1 MNIVPAKVR
10 QILADESGATIVE
23 YGLLIV
29 AVIAVA
35 GVVLASFGGQLS
47 ELFSGIKTDISDA
60 KDDIRT
66 GASSATQPTQ

>member
-10 QILADESGATIVE
+10 QVLADESGATMVE

-35 GVVLASFGGQLS
+35 GVVLASFGTQLAGI
-47 ELFSGIKTDISDA
+47 FSGIGTDISAA
-60 KDDIRT
+60 KTSIKS
-66 GASSATQPTQ
+66 GATTATPPN

>member
-10 QILADESGATIVE
+10 QVLADESGATIVE

-35 GVVLASFGGQLS
+35 GIVLATLS
-47 ELFSGIKTDISDA
+47 GEVKDLFSGISEDIATTKTKIEA
-60 KDDIRT
+60 Q
-66 GASSATQPTQ
+66 GAGG

>member
-10 QILADESGATIVE
+10 QILADESGATMVE

-35 GVVLASFGGQLS
+35 GVVLASFGTQLS
-47 ELFSGIKTDISDA
+47 ALFSGISGDISKAKTDIKA
-60 KDDIRT
+60 
-66 GASSATQPTQ
+66 GAAGE